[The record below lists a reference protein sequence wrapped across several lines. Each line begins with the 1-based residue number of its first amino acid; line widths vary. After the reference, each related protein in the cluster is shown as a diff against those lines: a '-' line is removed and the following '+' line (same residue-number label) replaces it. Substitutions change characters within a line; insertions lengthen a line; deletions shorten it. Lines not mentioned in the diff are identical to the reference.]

1 MAGIHTHHIRGA
13 QELRRYSKAWDDLWL
28 RSETTLPTARALPIA
43 QWVEELGDGKPFHAL
58 IVEHDGQFVAALPLV
73 QARLKRLFPIA
84 RMPWNDWSWAGDLL
98 VDPDCDA
105 AALDRLVE
113 LIARETPGLLWFDGV
128 PIESNSWRRFLECLG
143 ARGMA
148 YQRHERFR
156 IGTLDCTRDFEAYQ
170 KAWSGNFRRQM
181 KKMSR
186 RAEELGG
193 VSLTIHRPVDEKTV
207 NEHLDCG
214 FAVEDR
220 SWKGREGTSVLK
232 SPVMNG
238 FLRKQATLL
247 AAMGHLELVFLE
259 FEGRAIAFE
268 LGWTSKGWYFSPKV
282 GYDEEYSHLSPGQL
296 LRLKLAER
304 FFGDRERQG
313 WDFLGPLVEATEKW
327 TTGSYGVERLVVS
340 TGGMGC
346 DAFMH
351 AYRHWWP
358 ALRRLRDRARGDAS
372 PKEAVAGTV

>member
-1 MAGIHTHHIRGA
+1 MARFQTHHFRDSH
-13 QELRRYSKAWDDLWL
+13 ELRQAAERWDDLWR

-43 QWVEELGDGKPFHAL
+43 QWVEELCENKPFHAL
-58 IVEHDGQFVAALPLV
+58 VVEHDGQFVAALPLI
-73 QARLKRLFPIA
+73 QARLKRLFPIV
-84 RMPWNDWSWAGDLL
+84 RRPSNDWSWAGDLL
-98 VDPDCDA
+98 VDPNCDA
-105 AALDRLVE
+105 GAVGRLVE
-113 LIARETPGLLWFDGV
+113 LIARETPGLLWLDGV
-128 PIESNSWRRFLECLG
+128 PLESPYWRRFLECLD
-143 ARGMA
+143 ARGMT

-156 IGTLDCTRDFEAYQ
+156 IGTLDCTCDFEVYQ

-193 VSLTIHRPVDEKTV
+193 VTLAVHRPSDEKTV
-207 NEHLDCG
+207 NELLRRG

-232 SPVMNG
+232 TPAMNR
-238 FLRKQATLL
+238 FLRKQAALL
-247 AAMGHLELVFLE
+247 AEMGHLELAFLE
-259 FEGRAIAFE
+259 FEDRSIAFE

-304 FFGDRERQG
+304 FFSDRERVG

-327 TTGSYGVERLVVS
+327 ASGSYAIERLVVS
-340 TGGMGC
+340 TGGMGG

-358 ALRRLRDRARGDAS
+358 ALRRLRDRTRGDSAAE
-372 PKEAVAGTV
+372 PAVATTV